1 MASVSLKYKEKK
13 LAVGVVL
20 KSVEKDETVTEEGRR
35 RSLVE
40 KCNFRV
46 RWDWR
51 RFVYIQSTQ
60 LSEFLQQ
67 YLGVW
72 VE

>member
-1 MASVSLKYKEKK
+1 MASVFLKYKGKK

-46 RWDWR
+46 R
-51 RFVYIQSTQ
+51 
-60 LSEFLQQ
+60 
-67 YLGVW
+67 
-72 VE
+72 